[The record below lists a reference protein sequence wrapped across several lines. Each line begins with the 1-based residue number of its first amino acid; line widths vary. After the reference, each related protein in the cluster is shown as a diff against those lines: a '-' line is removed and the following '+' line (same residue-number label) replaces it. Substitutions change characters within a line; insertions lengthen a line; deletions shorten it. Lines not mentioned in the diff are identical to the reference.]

1 MLWQWQAYTDT
12 ACKPAAHVYHAANR
26 GAVWTDV
33 LNNLP
38 CCGGASDSLW
48 LQAARRLASKVVDPA
63 TQAVRSPGRVY
74 LFSGLAAVLFVLALQ
89 GTDMVLPVGMLTAVW
104 VCIRIAFA
112 SYNRCTLLGACTSEM
127 CESCAAG
134 RLKLRFGKPSFW
146 AGATTV
152 VHMQQ
157 VKQGSLSS

>member
-1 MLWQWQAYTDT
+1 MLSLGADVVAVASVYRHGMQAGCT
-12 ACKPAAHVYHAANR
+12 CVSCSKPR
-26 GAVWTDV
+26 AVWADV

-63 TQAVRSPGRVY
+63 TQAVRSPGRMY

-104 VCIRIAFA
+104 VCIRNLPLQVIIDARYWERA
-112 SYNRCTLLGACTSEM
+112 QVKRAKAVLLADS
-127 CESCAAG
+127 SCALASLAFG
-134 RLKLRFGKPSFW
+134 R
-146 AGATTV
+146 V
-152 VHMQQ
+152 QQ
-157 VKQGSLSS
+157 LWCTCSK